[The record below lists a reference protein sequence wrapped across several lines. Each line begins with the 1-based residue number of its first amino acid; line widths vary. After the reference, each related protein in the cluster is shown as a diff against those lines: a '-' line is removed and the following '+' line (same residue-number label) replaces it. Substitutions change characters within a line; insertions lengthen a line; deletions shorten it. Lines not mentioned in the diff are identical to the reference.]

1 MRVIDVPQ
9 DATEINAL
17 LDQARCEDLVLRA
30 ADGTQFVLGED
41 FEDEVRRTRENKQLM
56 ALLDER
62 AREPATIPLEEIER
76 ELGLPSSGPGGHGLE
91 NS

>member
-1 MRVIDVPQ
+1 MKIIDVPP

-17 LDQARCEDLVLRA
+17 LDQARCDDLVLRA

-56 ALLDER
+56 ELLDER
-62 AREPATIPLEEIER
+62 RREAATIPLEQVKR
-76 ELGLPSSGPGGHGLE
+76 ELGLE
-91 NS
+91 

>member
-1 MRVIDVPQ
+1 MKIIDVPP

-17 LDQARCEDLVLRA
+17 LDQARCDDLVLRA

-62 AREPATIPLEEIER
+62 RREAATIPLEQVKR
-76 ELGLPSSGPGGHGLE
+76 ELGLE
-91 NS
+91 

>member
-1 MRVIDVPQ
+1 MKIIDVPP

-17 LDQARCEDLVLRA
+17 LDQARCDDLVLRA

-56 ALLDER
+56 ELLDER
-62 AREPATIPLEEIER
+62 RREAATIPLEQVRR
-76 ELGLPSSGPGGHGLE
+76 ELGLE
-91 NS
+91 